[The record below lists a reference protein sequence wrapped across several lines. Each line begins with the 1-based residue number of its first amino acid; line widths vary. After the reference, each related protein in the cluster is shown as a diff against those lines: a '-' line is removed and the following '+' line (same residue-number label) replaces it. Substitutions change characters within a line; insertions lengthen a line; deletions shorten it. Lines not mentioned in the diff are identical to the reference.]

1 MSETPKDGALRGN
14 DTNTGVVTKRSRGV
28 PTIRADRRSPEETQ
42 SMKGWLKLMV
52 IAAALFP
59 ALAPAASWWNNDW
72 KYRKEISF
80 DLSATGADV
89 SGTPQDVP
97 VLIRLSL
104 ANFSYFNDTKADGSD
119 FRLVAGDD
127 KTPLK
132 FHFEKYDPQNQMA
145 LLWVRVPQITGGS
158 KTEKIYAYYG
168 NADAPA
174 AADVPGTYD
183 AQQSLVLSF
192 AETTGLPGDS
202 TAYKNNPSAS
212 TAVLTPASLIAGGA
226 KFAGKESITL
236 PATASLRLLPNQGLT
251 ASAWVRIEQPQ
262 QATVFALSDQGK
274 TLAVTIDGSKLVA
287 QAALGGAPVTVSQ
300 ATDLTLSQW
309 HHVAVTAA
317 GAKLTLYVDGV
328 AAGSAP
334 VTLVEIGGTFSI
346 GAMDGTKFLTG
357 EVDEVEVAKVARSA
371 DWIKASARGQGM
383 DANLV
388 VYGADGQKEASGQGS
403 YFVTIA
409 KNLTIDGWVVIGICM
424 AMLATALVIMVV
436 KALFLTRVE
445 RANARF
451 LKEFRRLSG
460 DATVLDKPAT
470 AEEDDLDD
478 APSMADL
485 ANDNNE
491 YGASTLYR
499 LYHHGVREV
508 NKRVAAQSVGARRA
522 NILSPQSIDAIHAA
536 MDGTMT
542 RLQQSLS
549 SQMVLLTI
557 AISGGPFL
565 GLLGTVIGVMITFA
579 AIALSGDVNV
589 NAIAPGTAA
598 ALAATVAGLSVAI
611 PALFGYNWLNT
622 RIKSISA
629 DNRVFVDEFVTRLA
643 EQYS

>member
-1 MSETPKDGALRGN
+1 
-14 DTNTGVVTKRSRGV
+14 
-28 PTIRADRRSPEETQ
+28 
-42 SMKGWLKLMV
+42 MKGSLKW
-52 IAAALFP
+52 IALGAALVP
-59 ALAPAASWWNNDW
+59 ALALAASWWNNDW
-72 KYRKEISF
+72 KYRKEIGF
-80 DLSATGADV
+80 DLSPAGADV
-89 SGTPQDVP
+89 AGTPQDVP
-97 VLIRLSL
+97 ALVRLSL

-119 FRLVAGDD
+119 FRVVAGDD

-158 KTEKIYAYYG
+158 KTEKVFAYYG
-168 NADAPA
+168 NAEAPP
-174 AADVPGTYD
+174 AADVAGTYD
-183 AQQSLVLSF
+183 TAQTLVLSF
-192 AETTGLPGDS
+192 SEANGLPADA
-202 TAYKNNPSAS
+202 TAYKNNPSVS
-212 TAVLTPASLIAGGA
+212 TAVLTPAALIGGGA
-226 KFAGKESITL
+226 KFAGKESITV

-251 ASAWVRIEQPQ
+251 ASAWLRIDAAQH
-262 QATVFALSDQGK
+262 ATVFALSDQGK
-274 TLAVTIDGSKLVA
+274 VLELALDGVKLVA
-287 QAALGGAPVTVSQ
+287 RAVLGGAPVAVTQ
-300 ATDLTLSQW
+300 ASDFTLGQW
-309 HHVAVTAA
+309 HHVALTA
-317 GAKLTLYVDGV
+317 GAGKLTLFVDGI
-328 AAGSAP
+328 ASGSAP
-334 VTLVEIGGTFSI
+334 VTLQELGGSFTV
-346 GAMDGTKFLTG
+346 GARDGGGFLTG
-357 EVDEVEVAKVARSA
+357 DVDEVEVAKVARSA
-371 DWIKASARGQGM
+371 DWIKAAARGQGM

-388 VYGADGQKEASGQGS
+388 VYGADGQREGGGQTS

-424 AMLATALVIMVV
+424 AMLVVALGIMIV
-436 KALFLTRVE
+436 KAFFLSRVE
-445 RANARF
+445 KANARF

-460 DATVLDKPAT
+460 DATALDSPAT
-470 AEEDDLDD
+470 EGEDDLDD
-478 APSMADL
+478 APSMASL
-485 ANDNNE
+485 ANDHHK

-499 LYHHGVREV
+499 LYHHGVREL
-508 NKRVAAQSVGARRA
+508 NKRIAAQTLSAQRA
-522 NILSPQSIDAIHAA
+522 HILSAQSIDAIRAA

-622 RIKSISA
+622 RIKSITA

>member
-1 MSETPKDGALRGN
+1 
-14 DTNTGVVTKRSRGV
+14 
-28 PTIRADRRSPEETQ
+28 
-42 SMKGWLKLMV
+42 MKGSHKW
-52 IAAALFP
+52 IALGAALVPAF
-59 ALAPAASWWNNDW
+59 ALADSWWNNDW
-72 KYRKEISF
+72 KYRKEIGF
-80 DLSATGADV
+80 DLSPAGADV
-89 SGTPQDVP
+89 AGTPQDVP

-119 FRLVAGDD
+119 FRVVAGDD

-145 LLWVRVPQITGGS
+145 LLWVRAPQITGGS
-158 KTEKIYAYYG
+158 KTEKIFAYYG
-168 NADAPA
+168 NAEAPQ
-174 AADVPGTYD
+174 AADIAGTYD
-183 AQQSLVLSF
+183 TAQTLVLSF
-192 AETTGLPGDS
+192 SEANGLPADS
-202 TAYKNNPSAS
+202 TAYKNNPSVS
-212 TAVLTPASLIAGGA
+212 TAVLTPAALIGGGA
-226 KFAGKESITL
+226 KFAGKESITV
-236 PATASLRLLPNQGLT
+236 PATASLRLLPNQGFT
-251 ASAWVRIEQPQ
+251 ASAWLRVDAAQR
-262 QATVFALSDQGK
+262 ATVFALTDQGK
-274 TLAVTIDGSKLVA
+274 VLELALDGVRLVA
-287 QAALGGAPVTVSQ
+287 RAAMGGAPVAVTQ
-300 ATDLTLSQW
+300 ASDLALGQW
-309 HHVAVTAA
+309 HHVALTA
-317 GAKLTLYVDGV
+317 GAGKLTLFVDGV
-328 AAGSAP
+328 ALGSAP
-334 VTLVEIGGTFSI
+334 VTLQELGGSFTV
-346 GAMDGTKFLTG
+346 GARDGGGFLTG
-357 EVDEVEVAKVARSA
+357 DVDEVETAKVARSA
-371 DWIKASARGQGM
+371 DWIKAAARGQGM

-388 VYGADGQKEASGQGS
+388 VYGADGQREGAGQSS

-424 AMLATALVIMVV
+424 AMLVVALGIMIV
-436 KALFLTRVE
+436 KAFFLSRVE
-445 RANARF
+445 KANARF

-460 DATVLDKPAT
+460 DATALDSPAT
-470 AEEDDLDD
+470 EGEDDLDD
-478 APSMADL
+478 APSMASL
-485 ANDNNE
+485 ANDQHK

-499 LYHHGVREV
+499 LYHHGVREL
-508 NKRVAAQSVGARRA
+508 NKRIAAQSLSAQRA
-522 NILSPQSIDAIHAA
+522 HILSAQSIDAIRAA

-622 RIKSISA
+622 RIKSITA